1 MSATQLGDIRHC
13 LEGAIPSVMST
24 CSGDGMPNVAY
35 ISQVYYVDERHV
47 ALSFQFFNKT
57 RQNIL
62 ANPRATVLLLDPRTA
77 AFYRLHIRYLRTE
90 TAGPL
95 FEGMKA
101 QLAGIASHTGMQGV
115 FRLLGSD
122 VYEVEQIEAVDGDPL
137 PAPPA
142 RCGMLTAVRR
152 CSERLAR
159 CTSLD
164 EALNSVL
171 ATLSDF
177 AGVEYAMVLMHDS
190 STQRLYTVASS
201 GYRTSGVGSEIGMG
215 QGVIGVAARE
225 RTPVRIMHMTNAY
238 LYSQA
243 MRSSFEA
250 NVPDIEA
257 ATEIPYPGLAEPHSQ
272 LAVPVLSAGRL
283 LGVLFVESPNE
294 LQFGFED
301 EDMLVS
307 MAGHLGAAID
317 LMHASTEAAE
327 TAPAIG
333 TPAASGSSSASASA
347 FASVMAS
354 ASASASTSASA
365 NSAASAV
372 LQLRRFASNDSV
384 FIGDTYLIKGVAG
397 AILWKLLK
405 DHAQHG
411 RTEFSNRELR
421 LDSTLRLP
429 DVTDNLEAR
438 LVLLRRRLCEHG
450 PYIRI
455 EKTGRGRFRLALQ
468 RPVNLVEVT

>member
-1 MSATQLGDIRHC
+1 MNQPQLGDIRPC
-13 LEGAIPSVMST
+13 LEGAIPAVMAT
-24 CSGDGMPNVAY
+24 CAADGTPNAAY

-62 ANPRATVLLLDPRTA
+62 ANPYATVLLIHPQTA
-77 AFYRLHIRYLRTE
+77 AFYRLHIRYQRTE
-90 TAGPL
+90 TEGPL

-122 VYEVEQIEAVDGDPL
+122 VYEVERIEAVAGDPL
-137 PAPPA
+137 PPPA
-142 RCGMLTAVRR
+142 PRAGMLATARR

-164 EALNSVL
+164 EALNAVL
-171 ATLSDF
+171 ATLADC
-177 AGVEYAMVLMHDS
+177 AGVRHAMVLMLDNT
-190 STQRLYTVASS
+190 TQRLYTVASC
-201 GYRTSGVGSEIGMG
+201 GYPTSGVGSEIGLG

-243 MRSSFEA
+243 MRSSLQA

-257 ATEIPYPGLAEPHSQ
+257 LTEIPYPGLAEPHSQ

-283 LGVLFVESPNE
+283 LGVLFVESPNDLE
-294 LQFGFED
+294 FGFED
-301 EDMLVS
+301 EDMLVAI
-307 MAGHLGAAID
+307 AGHLGAAID
-317 LMHASTEAAE
+317 LMQASTEALAE
-327 TAPAIG
+327 
-333 TPAASGSSSASASA
+333 PAA
-347 FASVMAS
+347 
-354 ASASASTSASA
+354 
-365 NSAASAV
+365 AAPIAATEAAGAA
-372 LQLRRFASNDSV
+372 LQLRHFASNDSV
-384 FIGDTYLIKGVAG
+384 FLGDSYLIKGVAG

-405 DHAQHG
+405 DHAQLG
-411 RTEFSNRELR
+411 RTDFSNRELR
-421 LDSTLRLP
+421 LDPAIRLP

-438 LVLLRRRLCEHG
+438 LVLLRRRLAEHG
-450 PYIRI
+450 PDIRI
-455 EKTGRGRFRLALQ
+455 EKTGRGRFRLLVR
-468 RPVNLVEVT
+468 RPVELVEAG